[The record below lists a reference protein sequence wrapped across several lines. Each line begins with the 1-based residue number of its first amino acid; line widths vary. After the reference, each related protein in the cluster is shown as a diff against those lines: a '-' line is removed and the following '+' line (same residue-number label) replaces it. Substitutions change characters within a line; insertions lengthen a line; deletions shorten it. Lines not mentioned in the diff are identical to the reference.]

1 MPLFDWTATD
11 PRRSR
16 FWVYWAVTGP
26 LTLVTMLLVVSMV
39 VWNDKKAPE
48 KMAEASLRPESEKA
62 EMLSGS
68 SQTPPDGIA
77 RPAGL
82 RLPLAN
88 DFRLLRERFA
98 HRRPTRQAQGD
109 LSTP

>member
-1 MPLFDWTATD
+1 MPLFDWTASD

-26 LTLVTMLLVVSMV
+26 LTLVTMLLVILMV

-48 KMAEASLRPESEKA
+48 KMAEVSLRPESEKA
-62 EMLSGS
+62 ETLSNS
-68 SQTPPDGIA
+68 SQTPTDAMA
-77 RPAGL
+77 RPASL
-82 RLPLAN
+82 RIPLAN
-88 DFRLLRERFA
+88 SFRFLRARFT
-98 HRRPTRQAQGD
+98 HRRPTRQAEGD

>member
-1 MPLFDWTATD
+1 MPLFDWTASD

-26 LTLVTMLLVVSMV
+26 LTLLTMLLVVLMV

-48 KMAEASLRPESEKA
+48 KIAEVPLRPESEKA
-62 EMLSGS
+62 EMLSNS
-68 SQTPPDGIA
+68 SQTPTDAIA

-82 RLPLAN
+82 RIPLAN
-88 DFRLLRERFA
+88 DFGFLRACFP
-98 HRRPTRQAQGD
+98 HRRPTRRVQRD
-109 LSTP
+109 LSTA